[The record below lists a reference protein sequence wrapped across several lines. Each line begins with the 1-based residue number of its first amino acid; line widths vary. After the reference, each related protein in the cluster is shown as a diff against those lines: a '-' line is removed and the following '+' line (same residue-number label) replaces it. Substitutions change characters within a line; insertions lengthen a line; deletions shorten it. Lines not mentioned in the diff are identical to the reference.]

1 MKSLIGKWNEFLKNS
16 VSNYILTRRP
26 GDVATSYADV
36 TLAAKELG
44 WKAKRGLKEMC
55 EDTWNWQR
63 LNPNG
68 FAGVN

>member
-1 MKSLIGKWNEFLKNS
+1 MSTCGSKLIENQLLIIVNFF
-16 VSNYILTRRP
+16 RRP

-68 FAGVN
+68 FSGAN